1 MPPKTFDCRTC
12 AARNNWEFK
21 TVVVHDPMTRNTF
34 KILGNEPT
42 TSYRL
47 DLEPLL
53 IEKQESV
60 YIRRWV
66 KQMMSSNQIKDSRLS
81 RLILRHFFIW
91 TKPSVI
97 LREHIFVYKLN
108 VLVFHLFHW
117 VSVFVPFFFVCFIS
131 SNRRYPSLHR
141 HRMLSILRSAQRN
154 IRFWN
159 GERERGGDY
168 NKIDSSSTGRTM
180 YTIENDLTVVEGPW
194 EREI

>member
-1 MPPKTFDCRTC
+1 MPPKTFDCRSC
-12 AARNNWEFK
+12 AARNNWELREIHSSFL
-21 TVVVHDPMTRNTF
+21 V
-34 KILGNEPT
+34 T

-60 YIRRWV
+60 YTRRWV
-66 KQMMSSNQIKDSRLS
+66 KQMTGSNQIKDSRLS
-81 RLILRHFFIW
+81 RLILRHFFFIW

-159 GERERGGDY
+159 GEREGEGDY

>member
-34 KILGNEPT
+34 KFLGNELT

-81 RLILRHFFIW
+81 RLILRHFFYLNK
-91 TKPSVI
+91 TKCHSS
-97 LREHIFVYKLN
+97 RAHICLQVECVSISFVSLGQC
-108 VLVFHLFHW
+108 VC
-117 VSVFVPFFFVCFIS
+117 SFFFCLFYILESSLSITSSS
-131 SNRRYPSLHR
+131 SNVVD
-141 HRMLSILRSAQRN
+141 
-154 IRFWN
+154 FT
-159 GERERGGDY
+159 ERTT
-168 NKIDSSSTGRTM
+168 KH
-180 YTIENDLTVVEGPW
+180 
-194 EREI
+194 